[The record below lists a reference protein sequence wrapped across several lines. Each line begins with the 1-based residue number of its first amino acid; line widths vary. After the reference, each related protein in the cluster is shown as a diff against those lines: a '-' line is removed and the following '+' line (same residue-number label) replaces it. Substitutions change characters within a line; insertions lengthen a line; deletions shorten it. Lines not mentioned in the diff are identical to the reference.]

1 MSNERFFFVA
11 LCVSVFNGAT
21 FTSVTEIAHWN
32 QCCPELRYPKAGLP
46 SPSQTCESSMKCSS
60 QLLLRLC
67 LPIKDLRLKGGSS
80 ENCGNVSIHRNKDTE
95 GNPAARAVENIERIR
110 RSGRRLTI
118 EDVNDAIRECWRGGR
133 WDLSLDI
140 YGLLAKEC
148 LKPNR
153 VTFNAVLGA
162 CARGGQHD
170 MAEKIFSDMSAHNIN
185 ADDITYNAMIIS
197 FAR

>member
-1 MSNERFFFVA
+1 MWSRHLLLVA
-11 LCVSVFNGAT
+11 LCASGFNGVT
-21 FTSVTEIAHWN
+21 FSSISEFALWN
-32 QCCPELRYPKAGLP
+32 QCCPNFMSDDPKAGLR
-46 SPSQTCESSMKCSS
+46 SLSQTRESG
-60 QLLLRLC
+60 LLWSDHLC
-67 LPIKDLRLKGGSS
+67 MPIKVLRLKGGS
-80 ENCGNVSIHRNKDTE
+80 NDYCGNLSNHRIEDSE
-95 GNPAARAVENIERIR
+95 SNPATRAVENIERIR

-118 EDVNDAIRECWRGGR
+118 EDFNDAIRECWRGGR

-140 YGLLAKEC
+140 YGALAKEC

-162 CARGGQHD
+162 CARGSQHD

>member
-1 MSNERFFFVA
+1 MHLRFVA
-11 LCVSVFNGAT
+11 MLLVSCFDHAT
-21 FTSVTEIAHWN
+21 FSSIPKFAKLNQYYFAQLSHLNATSLPN
-32 QCCPELRYPKAGLP
+32 LSNLRQKSSLHLP
-46 SPSQTCESSMKCSS
+46 DHTN
-60 QLLLRLC
+60 LY
-67 LPIKDLRLKGGSS
+67 PIKELRLKGGNT
-80 ENCGNVSIHRNKDTE
+80 ENVLNLSKNKPE
-95 GNPAARAVENIERIR
+95 GLQNDPATRAVENIERIR

-118 EDVNDAIRECWRGGR
+118 EDFNDAIRECWRGGR
-133 WDLSLDI
+133 WDLSLDM
-140 YGLLAKEC
+140 YGALEKEC

-170 MAEKIFSDMSAHNIN
+170 MAEKIFSDMSAKNIN

>member
-1 MSNERFFFVA
+1 M
-11 LCVSVFNGAT
+11 
-21 FTSVTEIAHWN
+21 
-32 QCCPELRYPKAGLP
+32 
-46 SPSQTCESSMKCSS
+46 
-60 QLLLRLC
+60 
-67 LPIKDLRLKGGSS
+67 PIKDLRLKGGGS
-80 ENCGNVSIHRNKDTE
+80 ENCGNLSNHITKDSE
-95 GNPAARAVENIERIR
+95 SNPATRAVENIERIR

-118 EDVNDAIRECWRGGR
+118 EDFNDAIRECWRGGR
-133 WDLSLDI
+133 WDLSLDM
-140 YGLLAKEC
+140 YGTLAKEC

-162 CARGGQHD
+162 CARGGKHD

>member
-1 MSNERFFFVA
+1 MFIIKCNRFLFIVA
-11 LCVSVFNGAT
+11 ICVSGFNGAT
-21 FTSVTEIAHWN
+21 FSISELSQWN
-32 QCCPELRYPKAGLP
+32 KYCSRFMHHPKYPKSGQSSL
-46 SPSQTCESSMKCSS
+46 SPTPESS
-60 QLLLRLC
+60 LHLC
-67 LPIKDLRLKGGSS
+67 LPIKDLRLKGGSN
-80 ENCGNVSIHRNKDTE
+80 ENFGNVSINRSKDSDS
-95 GNPAARAVENIERIR
+95 NPATRAVENIERIR

-118 EDVNDAIRECWRGGR
+118 EDFNDAIRECWRGGR

-140 YGLLAKEC
+140 YGALAKEC